1 MANFTKS
8 WQMEVGLNHVPAYQV
23 SGQPFASGSINAIA
37 TATATKISFPY
48 VTRWIYVTNNSTTAT
63 CKVGFSELGLA
74 GTNYFTVGKGVT
86 SIPVTTERFELKVS
100 ELWITGSGDVD
111 IVAGLTSVPTSRTTT
126 SAGTSWS
133 GSSGVG

>member
-48 VTRWIYVTNNSTTAT
+48 VTRWIYVTNNSASLEQTTLQSVRVSPLSRSQLNDLNLKSLSFGLPAQAT
-63 CKVGFSELGLA
+63 
-74 GTNYFTVGKGVT
+74 
-86 SIPVTTERFELKVS
+86 
-100 ELWITGSGDVD
+100 
-111 IVAGLTSVPTSRTTT
+111 LTS
-126 SAGTSWS
+126 WLD
-133 GSSGVG
+133 